1 MNLLYTLRLD
11 RLRYIKETREKNEAM
26 LKAVTL
32 KEIERIF
39 SVTDALG
46 ISREAL
52 VIPLRTEAPGRI
64 ALMKDGKLEIVV
76 DRDGDFEDWLTRL
89 EPSIRSLMD
98 LPESE
103 PD

>member
-1 MNLLYTLRLD
+1 
-11 RLRYIKETREKNEAM
+11 M

-52 VIPLRTEAPGRI
+52 VIPLRTETPGRI
-64 ALMKDGKLEIVV
+64 AIMKDGKLEIVV
-76 DRDGDFEDWLTRL
+76 DRDGDFEEWLTRL
-89 EPSIRSLMD
+89 APAVRSLMD
-98 LPESE
+98 LPE
-103 PD
+103 PR

>member
-1 MNLLYTLRLD
+1 MT
-11 RLRYIKETREKNEAM
+11 

-39 SVTDALG
+39 SITDAIG

-52 VIPLRTEAPGRI
+52 VIPLRTESPGRLRLI
-64 ALMKDGKLEIVV
+64 KDGILEIVV
-76 DRDGDFEDWLTRL
+76 DRDLEFEQWLTTL
-89 EPSIRSLMD
+89 EPAIRRLMD
-98 LPESE
+98 LPE

>member
-1 MNLLYTLRLD
+1 
-11 RLRYIKETREKNEAM
+11 M

-52 VIPLRTEAPGRI
+52 VIPLRTEAPGHI
-64 ALMKDGKLEIVV
+64 ALMKDAKLEIVV

>member
-1 MNLLYTLRLD
+1 M
-11 RLRYIKETREKNEAM
+11 A

-39 SVTDALG
+39 SITDAMG

-52 VIPLRTEAPGRI
+52 VIPLRTESPGRLRLI
-64 ALMKDGKLEIVV
+64 KDGILEIVV
-76 DRDGDFEDWLTRL
+76 DRDHDFEDWLTAL
-89 EPSIRSLMD
+89 EPAIRQLMD
-98 LPESE
+98 LPE

>member
-1 MNLLYTLRLD
+1 
-11 RLRYIKETREKNEAM
+11 M

-39 SVTDALG
+39 SVTDTLG

-52 VIPLRTEAPGRI
+52 VIPLRTETPGRI
-64 ALMKDGKLEIVV
+64 KLMKDGKLEIVV
-76 DRDGDFEDWLTRL
+76 DRDGDFEDWLTNL
-89 EPSIRSLMD
+89 EPLIRSLMD
-98 LPESE
+98 LPE

>member
-1 MNLLYTLRLD
+1 M
-11 RLRYIKETREKNEAM
+11 A

-39 SVTDALG
+39 SITDAMG

-52 VIPLRTEAPGRI
+52 VIPLRTESPGRLRLI
-64 ALMKDGKLEIVV
+64 KDGILEIVV
-76 DRDGDFEDWLTRL
+76 DRDQNFEDWLTAL
-89 EPSIRSLMD
+89 EPAIRQLMD
-98 LPESE
+98 LPE

>member
-1 MNLLYTLRLD
+1 
-11 RLRYIKETREKNEAM
+11 M
-26 LKAVTL
+26 LKAITL
-32 KEIERIF
+32 KEIEQIF
-39 SVTDALG
+39 SVTDELG

-52 VIPLRTEAPGRI
+52 VIPLRTESPGRI

-76 DRDGDFEDWLTRL
+76 DRACDFDDWLTRL

-98 LPESE
+98 LPE